1 VGDVITGGLF
11 AMLWIL
17 LIWGILGSIF
27 GYIFEYV
34 SRLETIYMSSCC
46 HETGALVPC

>member
-1 VGDVITGGLF
+1 
-11 AMLWIL
+11 MLWIL

-34 SRLETIYMSSCC
+34 SLSTRHNFPF
-46 HETGALVPC
+46 HEIDALVPC